1 MNKPEFFE
9 AKKTSKLFG
18 LKKDFDFISS
28 LYLNKKLPRVTMIS
42 GNKGSGKST
51 LINHFLFSIFDK
63 NNYNR
68 EKNIFTESSL
78 LYKQLQSDIFPNII
92 YINGSYFE
100 KVKVEDI
107 RNLKNKI
114 YQSTILDKD
123 RFIIFDDIELFNINS
138 LNALLKTIEE
148 PNKNNFFFLINNK
161 TKKIVDTIKSRSLEI
176 KIILNNRQRI
186 KISNDLLSFFKLK
199 PVISL
204 EDSQLTPG
212 NFIKFNYIFEEFDIN
227 LENGFIENLSLLLNL
242 YKKYKDILFI
252 NIAFFLTNLYFKDLN
267 DNDIS
272 KKERTYEIKNV
283 IFNNLNNF
291 LLYNINQNAL
301 INELNQIFKNE

>member
-114 YQSTILDKD
+114 YQSTILDKY